1 MELTYDARWLD
12 SAEARPL
19 SLSLPMNLD
28 GRPLRGERVAAYF
41 DNLLPDSD
49 TLRQRIRARFQT
61 QSTGAFDLLEAIGR
75 DCVGAVQLLPDGR
88 APEGVTRIDAT
99 RLDDAQIAALL
110 RGSTSAPTPFDD
122 DDDFRISLAG
132 AQEKT
137 ALTWHRGRWCRPHAA
152 TPTTHIFKLPLG
164 LIGGRRM
171 DMRHSLENEW
181 LCAKLL
187 AGFGVPVADS
197 EVRVFG
203 DTRALV
209 VTRFDR
215 ALHRSRKYWL
225 RLPQEDLCQAT
236 ATPSASKYEAEGGPG
251 LSTIARILQ
260 GSESRDDDLAT
271 LLRAQL
277 LFWMLAAT
285 DGHAK
290 NFSLRLLPQARYQLT
305 PLYDVISAWPIA
317 GPHHDQ
323 IHPKKLRLAMS
334 LGSPRKRYRLLD
346 IERRHFNDLA
356 RRCGFGPD
364 MEPILEDVIA
374 RTDAVIAA
382 VARLLPTDFP
392 PSLFDTITRGLANA
406 ARRLERMPPG

>member
-49 TLRQRIRARFQT
+49 ALRQRIRARFQT
-61 QSTGAFDLLEAIGR
+61 QSTDAFDLLEAIGR

-99 RLDDAQIAALL
+99 RLDDAQIEALL

-181 LCAKLL
+181 LCAKFL

-197 EVRVFG
+197 EVRTFG

-209 VTRFDR
+209 VT
-215 ALHRSRKYWL
+215 
-225 RLPQEDLCQAT
+225 
-236 ATPSASKYEAEGGPG
+236 
-251 LSTIARILQ
+251 
-260 GSESRDDDLAT
+260 
-271 LLRAQL
+271 
-277 LFWMLAAT
+277 
-285 DGHAK
+285 
-290 NFSLRLLPQARYQLT
+290 
-305 PLYDVISAWPIA
+305 
-317 GPHHDQ
+317 
-323 IHPKKLRLAMS
+323 
-334 LGSPRKRYRLLD
+334 RKRYRLLD

-364 MEPILEDVIA
+364 MESILEDVIA

-382 VARLLPTDFP
+382 VARLLPADFP
-392 PSLFDTITRGLANA
+392 LSLFDTITRGLANA